1 MNRESEKYDRLLQ
14 ILRNS
19 KPRLDSTD
27 QIEKNVIRKI
37 LKSHQRK
44 LTISDVINFLF
55 GWAYIGWVRRS
66 LITASV
72 ILVIIFVY
80 QQAVILRQIGYLSHR
95 IILIDDTKPSL
106 PTVDIQKQLMM
117 YKLSGK
123 IIKTDNFNISSHEL
137 KQLLKSV
144 DELQDQYRDLID
156 VINSDP
162 ALKKYIEQ
170 KLSEKN
176 KSKTN
181 L

>member
-27 QIEKNVIRKI
+27 QIEENVIRRI

-44 LTISDVINFLF
+44 LNINDVINFLF
-55 GWAYIGWVRRS
+55 GWAYIGWIRRS

-80 QQAVILRQIGYLSHR
+80 QQAIILRQIDYLSQR
-95 IILIDDTKPSL
+95 IVLIDGAKPSL
-106 PTVDIQKQLMM
+106 PTGDIQKQLLM
-117 YKLSGK
+117 YRLSGK
-123 IIKTDNFNISSHEL
+123 MIKTDNLNISSQEL

-144 DELQDQYRDLID
+144 NELQDQYRDLID

-162 ALKKYIEQ
+162 ELKKYVEQ